1 MSRIKW
7 QLSSVA
13 QAVMAQGISVE
24 ESKTFSRAY
33 FLETITKGVLS
44 RCNVNL
50 HSYDGDLPVPY
61 WYTDNKGTSTLYT
74 YR

>member
-1 MSRIKW
+1 MSQIKW
-7 QLSSVA
+7 QLLSVA

-33 FLETITKGVLS
+33 FLETITKAVLS
-44 RCNVNL
+44 RYNVDL

-74 YR
+74 S